1 MNDPINEKEVQQ
13 AIKSLKNNKSSEP
26 DKIKTKFIK
35 NGGRELTKPLSQTSN
50 KIFENETILI
60 SWNKSNTITLI
71 KESQS
76 KNYRK

>member
-13 AIKSLKNNKSSEP
+13 AIKLLKNNKSTEP
-26 DKIKTKFIK
+26 DKKKTKFIK
-35 NGGRELTKPLSQTSN
+35 NGGRELTKQLSQTFN

-76 KNYRK
+76 KNY